1 MKRPA
6 PIADIDATVMR
17 RLDALEQLIDAE
29 YQGKPSVFQEKTGIK
44 MAQVGQWFTGYRA
57 LRDKALRRLEQN
69 TEKPEGWFDSAAGR
83 AAATITFTAAAI
95 GSTAA
100 PTVTS
105 LDKRKEQRRSPAPG
119 EVVDSLVSLLEKCD
133 AAARDGL
140 AGALPGLAR
149 NPSDPRAIAA
159 VKAWL
164 SPHEAARSKQAN
176 G

>member
-1 MKRPA
+1 MRARGAKSFAMKNIGEMSKEFREAKKWNTTRMAKEVGTSRQNIEHLESRGSITPHYV
-6 PIADIDATVMR
+6 ADLARVMGTTV
-17 RLDALEQLIDAE
+17 DALI
-29 YQGKPSVFQEKTGIK
+29 S
-44 MAQVGQWFTGYRA
+44 
-57 LRDKALRRLEQN
+57 
-69 TEKPEGWFDSAAGR
+69 GR

-119 EVVDSLVSLLEKCD
+119 EVIDSLVSLLEKCD

-149 NPSDPRAIAA
+149 DPSDPRAITA